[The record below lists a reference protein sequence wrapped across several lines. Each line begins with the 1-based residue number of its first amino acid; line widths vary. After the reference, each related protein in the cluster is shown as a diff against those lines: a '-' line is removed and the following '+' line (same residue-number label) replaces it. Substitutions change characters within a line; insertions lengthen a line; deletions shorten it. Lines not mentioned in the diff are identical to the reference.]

1 MVSRRDVRGLLGP
14 DPEQD
19 VELEL
24 SFHVEMRVEELVA
37 RGEPREQALRRVLN
51 RFGDYEAARRECV
64 AVDQARRRRMALT
77 NYVGDLGQDGRYALR
92 TLARAPGFAVAA
104 VLTLAIGLTGAVSMV
119 ALIDGVLLR
128 PLPVRAEAELV
139 VGWRGLPE
147 IGARRWPFSAA
158 DLELVRT
165 SSRLLAGVAGVGYH
179 DPATMPLADGAEVGY
194 IRTARVTGEFFAVL
208 GVDPLLGRGLGP
220 DDDVAG
226 AENVLVLSHTLW
238 QTRFGGARDVLGRRV
253 SVAGQRFAIVGVM
266 PRDVEHPRRVEAWM
280 TPTAMLTTTSDP
292 TRRLGITTEFDL
304 LARLGP
310 GVTATQAADELRILG
325 SALDALRPAGDG
337 RGFVP
342 RVQPYREFVIGDVR
356 PALLVLFGAV
366 GLVLLIAC
374 ANVSSLLLV
383 RGDARRSE
391 FAVRAALG
399 AGRARLV
406 RQVLAEGL
414 VLATAST
421 VVALVATGALLPVL
435 IGWVPDG
442 LPRADAVRVDARV
455 VGVSLT
461 LALVSAVLAALV
473 PAVTSVGRH
482 LSTSLR
488 AASRGTAS
496 SGTQWRR
503 ALVVSQ
509 VALAVV
515 GLVCAG
521 LLVSSFRELRAEA
534 ARLASDHLVYV
545 PLDLPHDTYRD
556 RGRLL
561 RLVTE
566 LAEVLEADPRV
577 MGATPINVP
586 PFSGVGWDVPVF
598 TAEGQ
603 SDADAKANPPLNL
616 EEIHPRY
623 FSTFQVPLMRG
634 RAFTAADS
642 DTAPPVAIVSAD
654 VAARTWPGL
663 DPIGRRLKMGL
674 PGSRGRWLTVVGIT
688 APTRYRDL
696 RTERSTLYVPALQM
710 IGAAQQL
717 AVRTSMPTP
726 QLMALVQARLRVLDA
741 NVTVMPLRPFT
752 ELLEVPLARPRFYTV
767 LMTGFGATGVALAV
781 VGLYGVIA
789 TGVRQRRREFG
800 VRMALGAEASDV
812 RRLVLADGAW
822 LVGLGIVVG
831 LAAALVAAQALRGLL
846 YGVEPIDLMS
856 LAASM
861 VGIAAVSAI
870 ALAVPLRAA
879 GRVQP
884 ADVLRAE

>member
-1 MVSRRDVRGLLGP
+1 
-14 DPEQD
+14 
-19 VELEL
+19 
-24 SFHVEMRVEELVA
+24 
-37 RGEPREQALRRVLN
+37 
-51 RFGDYEAARRECV
+51 
-64 AVDQARRRRMALT
+64 
-77 NYVGDLGQDGRYALR
+77 
-92 TLARAPGFAVAA
+92 
-104 VLTLAIGLTGAVSMV
+104 
-119 ALIDGVLLR
+119 
-128 PLPVRAEAELV
+128 
-139 VGWRGLPE
+139 
-147 IGARRWPFSAA
+147 
-158 DLELVRT
+158 
-165 SSRLLAGVAGVGYH
+165 
-179 DPATMPLADGAEVGY
+179 
-194 IRTARVTGEFFAVL
+194 
-208 GVDPLLGRGLGP
+208 
-220 DDDVAG
+220 
-226 AENVLVLSHTLW
+226 
-238 QTRFGGARDVLGRRV
+238 
-253 SVAGQRFAIVGVM
+253 
-266 PRDVEHPRRVEAWM
+266 
-280 TPTAMLTTTSDP
+280 
-292 TRRLGITTEFDL
+292 
-304 LARLGP
+304 
-310 GVTATQAADELRILG
+310 
-325 SALDALRPAGDG
+325 
-337 RGFVP
+337 
-342 RVQPYREFVIGDVR
+342 
-356 PALLVLFGAV
+356 V

-623 FSTFQVPLMRG
+623 FSTFRFRQCAGAPSLRP
-634 RAFTAADS
+634 TA
-642 DTAPPVAIVSAD
+642 T
-654 VAARTWPGL
+654 L
-663 DPIGRRLKMGL
+663 RRL
-674 PGSRGRWLTVVGIT
+674 SQSS
-688 APTRYRDL
+688 APTSPPAPGPA
-696 RTERSTLYVPALQM
+696 STR
-710 IGAAQQL
+710 L
-717 AVRTSMPTP
+717 A
-726 QLMALVQARLRVLDA
+726 
-741 NVTVMPLRPFT
+741 
-752 ELLEVPLARPRFYTV
+752 
-767 LMTGFGATGVALAV
+767 GG
-781 VGLYGVIA
+781 
-789 TGVRQRRREFG
+789 
-800 VRMALGAEASDV
+800 
-812 RRLVLADGAW
+812 
-822 LVGLGIVVG
+822 
-831 LAAALVAAQALRGLL
+831 
-846 YGVEPIDLMS
+846 
-856 LAASM
+856 
-861 VGIAAVSAI
+861 
-870 ALAVPLRAA
+870 
-879 GRVQP
+879 
-884 ADVLRAE
+884 

>member
-1 MVSRRDVRGLLGP
+1 M
-14 DPEQD
+14 
-19 VELEL
+19 
-24 SFHVEMRVEELVA
+24 
-37 RGEPREQALRRVLN
+37 
-51 RFGDYEAARRECV
+51 
-64 AVDQARRRRMALT
+64 T
-77 NYVGDLGQDGRYALR
+77 
-92 TLARAPGFAVAA
+92 A
-104 VLTLAIGLTGAVSMV
+104 VLTLAIGLTGTLSMV
-119 ALIDGVLLR
+119 TLIDGVLLR

-139 VGWRGLPE
+139 VGWRGRPE
-147 IGARRWPFSAA
+147 LGARRWPFSAE

-165 SSRLLAGVAGVGYH
+165 NSRLLAGVAGVGYH
-179 DPATMPLADGAEVGY
+179 DPAAMPLADGDDVSYVRA
-194 IRTARVTGEFFAVL
+194 ARVTGEFFRVL
-208 GVDPLLGRGLGP
+208 GVEALLGRALVP
-220 DDDVAG
+220 EDNVAG
-226 AENVLVLSHTLW
+226 AENVLVLTHALW
-238 QTRFGGARDVLGRRV
+238 QARFGGTPEVLGRRV
-253 SVAGQRFAIVGVM
+253 SVGGQPFTIVGVM

-280 TPTAMLTTTSDP
+280 TPTAMVTTTSDP

-304 LARLGP
+304 LARITP
-310 GVTATQAADELRILG
+310 QATATQVADELRSLG
-325 SALDALRPAGDG
+325 PALDDLRPAGDG

-342 RVQPYREFVIGDVR
+342 QVQPDREFVIGDVR
-356 PALLVLFGAV
+356 PALLVLFAAV

-414 VLATAST
+414 VLALAST
-421 VVALVATGALLPVL
+421 ALAVLATGALLPVL
-435 IGWVPDG
+435 MRSVPDG
-442 LPRADAVRVDARV
+442 LPRADAIRVDARV
-455 VGVSLT
+455 ISVG
-461 LALVSAVLAALV
+461 LALSLVSAILAALL
-473 PAVTSVGRH
+473 PAVTSVGQH
-482 LSTSLR
+482 VATSLR
-488 AASRGTAS
+488 TASRGNAS
-496 SGTQWRR
+496 SGGRWRR
-503 ALVVSQ
+503 ALVVAQ

-515 GLVCAG
+515 GLACAG

-534 ARLASDHLVYV
+534 ARLASDQLVYV

-556 RGRLL
+556 RGRLQ
-561 RLVTE
+561 RLVTD
-566 LAEVLEADPRV
+566 LAEALEADPRV
-577 MGATPINVP
+577 TVATPINVP

-603 SDADAKANPPLNL
+603 SDAEAKANPPLNL

-623 FSTFQVPLMRG
+623 FSTFQVSLMRG

-654 VAARTWPGL
+654 VAARAWPAL

-674 PGSRGRWLTVVGIT
+674 PASRGRWLTVVGIT

-696 RTERSTLYVPALQM
+696 RSERSTLYVPALQM

-726 QLMALVQARLRVLDA
+726 QTMELVGARVRELDP
-741 NVTVMPLRPFT
+741 NVTVMPLRTFT

-767 LMTGFGATGVALAV
+767 LMAGFGATGVALAV

-800 VRMALGAEASDV
+800 VRMALGAEAGHI
-812 RRLVLADGAW
+812 RRLVLLDGAW
-822 LVGLGIVVG
+822 LVGIGIAVG
-831 LAAALVAAQALRGLL
+831 LAAAVVAAQALRGLL
-846 YGVEPIDLMS
+846 YGVEPIDPLA
-856 LAASM
+856 LAASI
-861 VGIAAVSAI
+861 VGIAAVSAV
-870 ALAVPLRAA
+870 ALAVPLWAA

-884 ADVLRAE
+884 AEILRAE

>member
-1 MVSRRDVRGLLGP
+1 MVNRRGARGLLGP

-19 VELEL
+19 VEQEL

-37 RGEPREQALRRVLN
+37 RGESRERALRRVLD

-64 AVDQARRRRMALT
+64 AVDQARRRRMART
-77 NYVGDLGQDGRYALR
+77 NYVGDLVQDGRHALR
-92 TLARAPGFAVAA
+92 TLARAPGFTVAA
-104 VLTLAIGLTGAVSMV
+104 VLTLAIGLTGTLSMV

-147 IGARRWPFSAA
+147 IGARRWPFSAD
-158 DLELVRT
+158 DLDLVRT
-165 SSRLLAGVAGVGYH
+165 NSRLLAGVAGVGYH
-179 DPATMPLADGAEVGY
+179 DPATMPLADGGDVSYVRA
-194 IRTARVTGEFFAVL
+194 ARVTGEFFGVL
-208 GVDPLLGRGLGP
+208 GVEPLLGRALAP
-220 DDDVAG
+220 KDNVTG
-226 AENVLVLSHTLW
+226 AENVLVLTHTLW
-238 QTRFGGARDVLGRRV
+238 QARFGGARDVLGRRV
-253 SVAGQRFAIVGVM
+253 LVGGQPFAIVGVM
-266 PRDVEHPRRVEAWM
+266 PRDVDHPRRVEVWM

-292 TRRLGITTEFDL
+292 TRRLGITSEFDL
-304 LARLGP
+304 LARLKP
-310 GVTATQAADELRILG
+310 EVTATQTADELRNLG
-325 SALDALRPAGDG
+325 PALDALRPAGDG

-342 RVQPYREFVIGDVR
+342 QVQPYREFVIGDVR
-356 PALLVLFGAV
+356 PTLLVLFAAV

-414 VLATAST
+414 VLALASA
-421 VVALVATGALLPVL
+421 ALAVLATGALLPVFMR
-435 IGWVPDG
+435 WVPDG
-442 LPRADAVRVDARV
+442 LPRADAVHVDARV
-455 VGVSLT
+455 IGVSLA
-461 LALVSAVLAALV
+461 LALVSAILAALL
-473 PAVTSVGRH
+473 PAVTSVGPH
-482 LSTSLR
+482 LAASLR

-496 SGTQWRR
+496 SGGRWRR
-503 ALVVSQ
+503 ALVVAQ

-515 GLVCAG
+515 GLACAG
-521 LLVSSFRELRAEA
+521 LLVSSFRELQAEA
-534 ARLASDHLVYV
+534 TRLASDQLVYV

-556 RGRLL
+556 RGRLQ
-561 RLVTE
+561 RLVTD
-566 LAEVLEADPRV
+566 LAEALEADPRV
-577 MGATPINVP
+577 TGATPINVP

-603 SDADAKANPPLNL
+603 SDAEAKANPPLNL

-642 DTAPPVAIVSAD
+642 DTTLPVAIVSAD

-674 PGSRGRWLTVVGIT
+674 PASRGRWLTVVGIT

-696 RTERSTLYVPALQM
+696 RWERSTLYVPALQM

-717 AVRTSMPTP
+717 AVRTSMPTR
-726 QLMALVQARLRVLDA
+726 QMMELVQARVRALDS
-741 NVTVMPLRPFT
+741 NVTVMPLRAFT

-800 VRMALGAEASDV
+800 VRMALGAEASHV
-812 RRLVLADGAW
+812 RRLVLVDGAW
-822 LVGLGIVVG
+822 LVGIGIAVG
-831 LAAALVAAQALRGLL
+831 LGAAVVAAQALRGLL
-846 YGVEPIDLMS
+846 YGVEPIDPLS
-856 LAASM
+856 LGVSVAGVA
-861 VGIAAVSAI
+861 VVSAV
-870 ALAVPLRAA
+870 ALVAPLLSA

-884 ADVLRAE
+884 AEVLRAE

>member
-1 MVSRRDVRGLLGP
+1 MNRRDDRGPLGP

-19 VELEL
+19 VAHEL
-24 SFHVEMRVEELVA
+24 SFHVDMRVEELVA
-37 RGEPREQALRRVLN
+37 RGETRERALREVLD
-51 RFGDYEAARRECV
+51 RFGDYEATRQECV
-64 AVDQARRRRMALT
+64 GIDQARRRRMVRT
-77 NYVGDLGQDGRYALR
+77 NYVGDLVQDARYALR
-92 TLARAPGFAVAA
+92 TLARAPGFAAAA
-104 VLTLAIGLTGAVSMV
+104 VLTLAIGLTGTVSMV

-147 IGARRWPFSAA
+147 VGARQWPFSAD
-158 DLELVRT
+158 DLALVRT
-165 SSRLLAGVAGVGYH
+165 NSRLLASVAGVGYQ
-179 DPATMPLADGAEVGY
+179 DPGTMPLADGAEVAY
-194 IRTARVTGEFFAVL
+194 IRTARVTGEFFSVL
-208 GVDPLLGRGLGP
+208 GVESLLGRALGP

-226 AENVLVLSHTLW
+226 AENVLVLSHAFW
-238 QTRFGGARDVLGRRV
+238 QARFGGAREVLGLRV
-253 SVAGQRFAIVGVM
+253 TVGGQRFTIVGVM

-292 TRRLGITTEFDL
+292 TRRLGITTEFHL
-304 LARLGP
+304 LARLAP
-310 GVTATQAADELRILG
+310 EVTAPQAADELRNLG
-325 SALDALRPAGDG
+325 PALDALRPAGDG

-342 RVQPYREFVIGDVR
+342 LVQPYREFVIGDVR
-356 PALLVLFGAV
+356 PALLVLFAAV

-406 RQVLAEGL
+406 RQVLAEGM
-414 VLATAST
+414 VLASAST
-421 VVALVATGALLPVL
+421 VVALLATGALLPIL
-435 IGWVPDG
+435 MRWVPDG
-442 LPRADAVRVDARV
+442 LPRADAVHVNVRV

-473 PAVTSVGRH
+473 PALTSVGRH

-496 SGTQWRR
+496 SGGRWRR

-515 GLVCAG
+515 GLVCAA
-521 LLVSSFRELRAEA
+521 LLVRSFRELRAEA
-534 ARLASDHLVYV
+534 TRLASDQLVYV
-545 PLDLPHDTYRD
+545 PLDLPHDAYRD

-561 RLVTE
+561 RLVTD
-566 LAEVLEADPRV
+566 LAEALEADPRV
-577 MGATPINVP
+577 LGATPINVP

-603 SDADAKANPPLNL
+603 SDAEAKGNPPLNL

-663 DPIGRRLKMGL
+663 DPIGRRVKMGL
-674 PGSRGRWLTVVGIT
+674 PASRGRWLTVVGIT

-696 RTERSTLYVPALQM
+696 RTERSTLFVPALQM
-710 IGAAQQL
+710 LGAAQQL

-726 QLMALVQARLRVLDA
+726 QLMALVQARVRILDA
-741 NVTVMPLRPFT
+741 NVSVMPLRAFT

-767 LMTGFGATGVALAV
+767 LMTGFGATGLALAV

-800 VRMALGAEASDV
+800 VRIALGAEPGHV
-812 RRLVLADGAW
+812 RRLVLADGVW
-822 LVGLGIVVG
+822 LVGLGMAVG
-831 LAAALVAAQALRGLL
+831 LVAALVAAQALRGLL
-846 YGVEPIDLMS
+846 YGVGPIDLLS
-856 LAASM
+856 LGVSLVGLAS
-861 VGIAAVSAI
+861 VSAI

-879 GRVQP
+879 GRLQP